1 MAGIGEIDVEVTD
14 KGETLVISVAGEV
27 DLVTAPHLR
36 RVLSE
41 SSAQKGVHCIVLDLA
56 GVSFLDSTGIAV
68 LAGSTKRCRDL
79 GQDVRL
85 CCVQPQLSRLFALM
99 GLDRHWQVFD
109 SLDKAVDAQ

>member
-1 MAGIGEIDVEVTD
+1 MAGIGEIDVGITD
-14 KGETLVISVAGEV
+14 SDDKVVISVTGEV

-41 SSAQKGVHCIVLDLA
+41 ASARDDVHCIVLNLG

-68 LAGSTKRCRDL
+68 LAGSTKRCRDI
-79 GQDVRL
+79 GKDVRL

-109 SLDKAVDAQ
+109 SLDAATAAQ